1 MLPKG
6 RPYDLPLYCKLYSRK
21 TTALDYLTADTFIQH
36 PVFANILLAASLN
49 SSTIIGVL
57 ILFLLILSFIIS
69 GSEVALFSLSYKDI
83 NVLKTKQGN
92 PWKRI
97 VTLLE
102 EPKLLQGSLMIANTV
117 INISIIILAN
127 FLIDE
132 LMVVKNNLWGVQF
145 IVKVVSVTFILLF
158 FGEVMPKIWAAQN
171 NLQFL
176 YITSAVI
183 EVIYYMFRRI
193 STWLTGLGD
202 KIERALGGGGPSSY
216 NIDDLTNQSDAT
228 EEEKNIIKGIAK
240 FGNITVKQIMQTRL
254 DVSGVDHGLSFAGL
268 KEKIEELHYSRLPV
282 FKKNLDEI
290 AGMIHTKDV
299 LPFLNE
305 PDDFNW
311 HNLMRPPYFV
321 HEQKLI
327 EDLLKEFQSKRIHF
341 AIVVDEFGGTSG
353 IVTLEDIL
361 EEIIGDIK
369 DEFDDEESGNKK
381 IDDSTYIFEGRT
393 MINDVCKLMDLPPET
408 FDDVRGDSDS
418 LAGLILELGGY
429 IPQVNDVITCGDFE
443 FTIVEA
449 HRNRINKVKVAIKP
463 MVE

>member
-1 MLPKG
+1 M
-6 RPYDLPLYCKLYSRK
+6 
-21 TTALDYLTADTFIQH
+21 DYPSAFTLTQN
-36 PVFANILLAASLN
+36 PVLAIFLAASLN
-49 SSTIIGVL
+49 SSTILGAL
-57 ILFLLILSFIIS
+57 ILFLLILSFIVS
-69 GSEVALFSLSYKDI
+69 GSEVALFSLTFKDI

-97 VTLLE
+97 VSLLE
-102 EPKLLQGSLMIANTV
+102 EPRVLQGSLMIANTV
-117 INISIIILAN
+117 INIAIIILAN
-127 FLIDE
+127 FLIDQ
-132 LMVVKNNLWGVQF
+132 LMEVKNNLWGVQF
-145 IVKVVSVTFILLF
+145 VVKVVSVTFILLF

-171 NLQFL
+171 NFQFL
-176 YITSAVI
+176 YITSAVV
-183 EVIYYMFRRI
+183 EVIYYLFRRV
-193 STWLTGLGD
+193 SLWMTGFSD
-202 KIERALGGGGPSSY
+202 KIERVLGGGTSTSY
-216 NIDDLTNQSDAT
+216 NIDDLTSQSDAT

-254 DVSGVDHGLSFAGL
+254 DVSGVDHSLNFAGL
-268 KEKIEELHYSRLPV
+268 KQKIEELHYSRLPV

-305 PDDFNW
+305 ADDYDW
-311 HNLMRPPYFV
+311 HKLMRAPYFV

-327 EDLLKEFQSKRIHF
+327 EDLLKEFQAKRIHF

-369 DEFDDEESGNKK
+369 DEFDEEETPNKK
-381 IDDSTYIFEGRT
+381 LEDGTYLFEGRT
-393 MINDVCKLMDLPPET
+393 MINDVCKIMDLSPDT
-408 FDDVRGDSDS
+408 FDEVRGDSDS
-418 LAGLILELGGY
+418 LAGLILELAGY
-429 IPQVNDVITCGDFE
+429 IPQVNDVIVSGDFE

-463 MVE
+463 VVE

>member
-1 MLPKG
+1 
-6 RPYDLPLYCKLYSRK
+6 
-21 TTALDYLTADTFIQH
+21 LDYPPVYTLTSH
-36 PVFANILLAASLN
+36 PILSIILAASLN
-49 SSTIIGVL
+49 SSTILGVL
-57 ILFLLILSFIIS
+57 ILFLLILSFIVS
-69 GSEVALFSLSYKDI
+69 GSEVALFSLTFKDI

-97 VTLLE
+97 VNLLE
-102 EPKLLQGSLMIANTV
+102 EPRILLGSLMIANTV

-127 FLIDE
+127 FLIDQ
-132 LMVVKNNLWGVQF
+132 LMLVKDNLWVVQF
-145 IVKVVSVTFILLF
+145 VVKVVSVTFILLF

-171 NLQFL
+171 NFQFL
-176 YITSAVI
+176 YITSGVVEI
-183 EVIYYMFRRI
+183 IYYLFRRFSI
-193 STWLTGLGD
+193 SLTGLSD
-202 KIERALGGGGPSSY
+202 KIERGLGGGSSATY

-254 DVSGVDHGLSFAGL
+254 DVSGVNHNLTFEGLRQR
-268 KEKIEELHYSRLPV
+268 IEELHYSRLPV
-282 FKKNLDEI
+282 FKRNLDEI
-290 AGMIHTKDV
+290 SGMIHTKDV
-299 LPFLNE
+299 LPYLNE
-305 PDDFNW
+305 PDDFDW
-311 HNLMRPPYFV
+311 HKLMRAPYFV

-381 IDDSTYIFEGRT
+381 LEDGSYIFEGRT
-393 MINDVCKLMDLPPET
+393 MINDVCKLMDLPPDT
-408 FDDVRGDSDS
+408 FDEVRGDSDS

-429 IPQVNDVITCGDFE
+429 IPQANDVITSGHFE
-443 FTIVEA
+443 FTVLEA
-449 HRNRINKVKVAIKP
+449 NRNRINKVKVVIKTTA
-463 MVE
+463 E

>member
-1 MLPKG
+1 MIT
-6 RPYDLPLYCKLYSRK
+6 KLIHEK
-21 TTALDYLTADTFIQH
+21 PAILDYLSIYTLTY
-36 PVFANILLAASLN
+36 PVFGNIILAAGLN
-49 SSTIIGVL
+49 SSTILGVL
-57 ILFLLILSFIIS
+57 ILVLLILSFIVS
-69 GSEVALFSLSYKDI
+69 GSEVALFSLTFKDI

-102 EPKLLQGSLMIANTV
+102 EPKILQGSLMIANTV
-117 INISIIILAN
+117 INIAIIILAN
-127 FLIDE
+127 FLIDQ

-145 IVKVVSVTFILLF
+145 LVKVLSVTFILLF

-171 NLQFL
+171 NFQFL
-176 YITSAVI
+176 YITSGVV
-183 EVIYYMFRRI
+183 EVIYYLFKRLSVWMV
-193 STWLTGLGD
+193 GLSD
-202 KIERALGGGGPSSY
+202 RIERVLGGGNTASY

-254 DVSGVDHGLSFAGL
+254 DVSGVEYNLNFAGL
-268 KEKIEELHYSRLPV
+268 KQKIEELHYSRLPV

-299 LPFLNE
+299 LPYLTEGDMF
-305 PDDFNW
+305 DW
-311 HNLMRPPYFV
+311 HKLMRAPYFV
-321 HEQKLI
+321 HEYKLI
-327 EDLLKEFQSKRIHF
+327 EDLLKEFQGKRIHF

-353 IVTLEDIL
+353 IVSMEDIL

-381 IDDSTYIFEGRT
+381 VDDSTYIFEGRT
-393 MINDVCKLMDLPPET
+393 MINDVCKLMDLPQDT

-443 FTIVEA
+443 FTVLEA
-449 HRNRINKVKVAIKP
+449 NRNRINKVKVAIKP
-463 MVE
+463 MVQ

>member
-1 MLPKG
+1 MDHSS
-6 RPYDLPLYCKLYSRK
+6 Y
-21 TTALDYLTADTFIQH
+21 TFTQN
-36 PVFANILLAASLN
+36 PVLAFIFLAASLN
-49 SSTIIGVL
+49 SSTILGVL
-57 ILFLLILSFIIS
+57 ILFLLILSFIVS
-69 GSEVALFSLSYKDI
+69 GSETALFSLSFKDI

-102 EPKLLQGSLMIANTV
+102 EPKVLLGSLMIANTV
-117 INISIIILAN
+117 INIAIIILAN
-127 FLIDE
+127 FLIDQ
-132 LMVVKNNLWGVQF
+132 LMVVKNNLWMVQF
-145 IVKVVSVTFILLF
+145 VVKIFSVTFILLF

-171 NLQFL
+171 NFQFL
-176 YITSAVI
+176 YVTSAVV
-183 EVIYYMFRRI
+183 EVIYYLFRRI
-193 STWLTGLGD
+193 SIWMMGLSD
-202 KIERALGGGGPSSY
+202 RIERALGGGNSTSY
-216 NIDDLTNQSDAT
+216 NIDDLTNQSDAS

-240 FGNITVKQIMQTRL
+240 FGDITVKQIMQTRL
-254 DVSGVDHGLSFAGL
+254 DVSGVDYGLSFGGL
-268 KEKIEELHYSRLPV
+268 KQKIEELHYSRLPV

-290 AGMIHTKDV
+290 AGMVHTKDV

-305 PDDFNW
+305 PDDFDW
-311 HNLMRPPYFV
+311 HTLIRQPYFV

-381 IDDSTYIFEGRT
+381 LDDSTYIFEGRT
-393 MINDVCKLMDLPPET
+393 MINDVCRMMGLPPDT

-429 IPQVNDVITCGDFE
+429 IPQTNDVITCGDFE
-443 FTIVEA
+443 FIIMEVQ
-449 HRNRINKVKVAIKP
+449 RNRINKVKVTIKP
-463 MVE
+463 VVE

>member
-1 MLPKG
+1 
-6 RPYDLPLYCKLYSRK
+6 
-21 TTALDYLTADTFIQH
+21 LDHSSAYTFTQN
-36 PVFANILLAASLN
+36 PVLAFIFLAANLN
-49 SSTIIGVL
+49 SSTILGVL
-57 ILFLLILSFIIS
+57 ILFLLILSFIVS
-69 GSEVALFSLSYKDI
+69 GSETALFSLSFKDI

-97 VTLLE
+97 VNLLE
-102 EPKLLQGSLMIANTV
+102 EPKVLLGSLMIANTV
-117 INISIIILAN
+117 INIAIIILAN
-127 FLIDE
+127 FLIDQ
-132 LMVVKNNLWGVQF
+132 LILVKNNLWFVQF
-145 IVKVVSVTFILLF
+145 LVKFLSVTFILLF

-171 NLQFL
+171 NFQFL
-176 YITSAVI
+176 YVTSAVV
-183 EVIYYMFRRI
+183 EVIYYLFRRI
-193 STWLTGLGD
+193 SIWMMSLSD
-202 KIERALGGGGPSSY
+202 KIERMLGGGNPASY
-216 NIDDLTNQSDAT
+216 NIDDLTNQSDAS

-240 FGNITVKQIMQTRL
+240 FGDITVKQIMQTRL
-254 DVSGVDHGLSFAGL
+254 DVSGVDYGLSFRGL
-268 KEKIEELHYSRLPV
+268 KQKIEELHYSRLPV

-305 PDDFNW
+305 PDDFDW
-311 HNLMRPPYFV
+311 HTLIRAPYFV

-381 IDDSTYIFEGRT
+381 IDDSTYILEGRT
-393 MINDVCKLMDLPPET
+393 MINDVCRMMDLPPDT
-408 FDDVRGDSDS
+408 FDEVRGDSDS

-429 IPQVNDVITCGDFE
+429 IPQANDVINCGDFE
-443 FTIVEA
+443 FTILEVQ
-449 HRNRINKVKVAIKP
+449 RNRINKVKVAIKP
-463 MVE
+463 VAEQ

>member
-1 MLPKG
+1 M
-6 RPYDLPLYCKLYSRK
+6 DHS
-21 TTALDYLTADTFIQH
+21 ADTFTQN
-36 PVFANILLAASLN
+36 PVLAFIFLAASLN
-49 SSTIIGVL
+49 SSTILGVL
-57 ILFLLILSFIIS
+57 ILFLLILSFIVS
-69 GSEVALFSLSYKDI
+69 GSEVALFSLSFKDI

-102 EPKLLQGSLMIANTV
+102 EPKVLLGSLMIANTV
-117 INISIIILAN
+117 INIAIIILAN
-127 FLIDE
+127 FLIDQ
-132 LMVVKNNLWGVQF
+132 LMVVKNNLWIAQF
-145 IVKVVSVTFILLF
+145 AVKIFSVSFILLF

-171 NLQFL
+171 NFQFL
-176 YITSAVI
+176 YITSAVV
-183 EVIYYMFRRI
+183 EVIYYLFRRI
-193 STWLTGLGD
+193 SIWMMGLSD
-202 KIERALGGGGPSSY
+202 KIERVFGGGSSTSY
-216 NIDDLTNQSDAT
+216 NIDDLTNQSDAS

-240 FGNITVKQIMQTRL
+240 FGDITVKQIMQTRL
-254 DVSGVDHGLSFAGL
+254 DVSGVDYGLSFGGL
-268 KEKIEELHYSRLPV
+268 KQKIEELHYSRLPV

-290 AGMIHTKDV
+290 AGMVHTKDV

-305 PDDFNW
+305 PDDFDW
-311 HNLMRPPYFV
+311 HRLIRAPYFV

-341 AIVVDEFGGTSG
+341 AVVVDEFGGTSG

-393 MINDVCKLMDLPPET
+393 MINDVCRMMGLPPDT
-408 FDDVRGDSDS
+408 FDEIRGDSDS

-429 IPQVNDVITCGDFE
+429 IPQTNDVITCGDFE
-443 FTIVEA
+443 FVILEV
-449 HRNRINKVKVAIKP
+449 HRNRINKVKVTIKP
-463 MVE
+463 VVE

>member
-1 MLPKG
+1 M
-6 RPYDLPLYCKLYSRK
+6 
-21 TTALDYLTADTFIQH
+21 DYLTAYIHALH
-36 PVFANILLAASLN
+36 PEFATILLAASLN
-49 SSTIIGVL
+49 TSTILGVL
-57 ILFLLILSFIIS
+57 ILFLLILSFIVS
-69 GSEVALFSLSYKDI
+69 GSEVALFSLTFKDI

-102 EPKLLQGSLMIANTV
+102 EPKILQGVLKIANTV
-117 INISIIILAN
+117 INIAIIILAN
-127 FLIDE
+127 FLIDQ

-158 FGEVMPKIWAAQN
+158 FGQVMPRIWATQN
-171 NLQFL
+171 NFQFL
-176 YITSAVI
+176 YITSSVV
-183 EVIYYMFRRI
+183 ELIYDVFRRI
-193 STWLTGLGD
+193 SVWLTGLSD
-202 KIERALGGGGPSSY
+202 KIERLLGGGGTSSY
-216 NIDDLTNQSDAT
+216 NIDDLTNQSDAS

-254 DVSGVDHGLSFAGL
+254 DVSGVDHGLSFTGL
-268 KEKIEELHYSRLPV
+268 KQKIEELHYSRLPV

-290 AGMIHTKDV
+290 AGMVHTKDV
-299 LPFLNE
+299 LSYLNE
-305 PDDFNW
+305 ADDFDW
-311 HNLMRPPYFV
+311 HKLLRAPYFV

-381 IDDSTYIFEGRT
+381 IDDYTYIFEGRT
-393 MINDVCKLMDLPPET
+393 MINDVCKMMGLPPDT

-429 IPQVNDVITCGDFE
+429 IPQVNDVIPCGDFE
-443 FTIVEA
+443 FTIIEA

>member
-1 MLPKG
+1 MDHSSA
-6 RPYDLPLYCKLYSRK
+6 Y
-21 TTALDYLTADTFIQH
+21 TFTQN
-36 PVFANILLAASLN
+36 PVLAFIFLAANLN
-49 SSTIIGVL
+49 SSTILGVL
-57 ILFLLILSFIIS
+57 ILFLLILSFIVS
-69 GSEVALFSLSYKDI
+69 GSETALFSLSFKDI

-97 VTLLE
+97 VNLLE
-102 EPKLLQGSLMIANTV
+102 EPKVLLGSLMIANTV
-117 INISIIILAN
+117 INIAIIILAN
-127 FLIDE
+127 FLIDQ
-132 LMVVKNNLWGVQF
+132 LILVKNNLWFVQF
-145 IVKVVSVTFILLF
+145 LVKFLSVTFILLF

-171 NLQFL
+171 NFQFL
-176 YITSAVI
+176 YVTSAVV
-183 EVIYYMFRRI
+183 EVIYYLFRRI
-193 STWLTGLGD
+193 SIWMMSLSD
-202 KIERALGGGGPSSY
+202 KIERMLGGGNPASY

-240 FGNITVKQIMQTRL
+240 FGDITVKQIMQTRL
-254 DVSGVDHGLSFAGL
+254 DVSGVDYGLSFRGL
-268 KEKIEELHYSRLPV
+268 KQKIEELHYSRLPV

-305 PDDFNW
+305 PDDFDW
-311 HNLMRPPYFV
+311 HTLIRAPYFV

-381 IDDSTYIFEGRT
+381 IDDSTYILEGRT
-393 MINDVCKLMDLPPET
+393 MINDVCRMMDLPPDT
-408 FDDVRGDSDS
+408 FDEVRGDSDS

-429 IPQVNDVITCGDFE
+429 IPQANDVINCGDFE
-443 FTIVEA
+443 FTILEVQ
-449 HRNRINKVKVAIKP
+449 RNRINKVKVAIKP
-463 MVE
+463 VAEQ

>member
-1 MLPKG
+1 MDHL
-6 RPYDLPLYCKLYSRK
+6 
-21 TTALDYLTADTFIQH
+21 LTYTLSQY
-36 PVFANILLAASLN
+36 PVFGSILLAASLN
-49 SSTIIGVL
+49 SSTILGVL
-57 ILFLLILSFIIS
+57 ILFLLILSFIVS
-69 GSEVALFSLSYKDI
+69 GSSVALFSLSFKDI

-97 VTLLE
+97 VGLLE
-102 EPKLLQGSLMIANTV
+102 EPKILQGSLMIANTV
-117 INISIIILAN
+117 INIAVIILAN
-127 FLIDE
+127 FLIDQ

-145 IVKVVSVTFILLF
+145 LVKVVSVTFILLF

-171 NLQFL
+171 NFQFL
-176 YITSAVI
+176 YITSGVV
-183 EVIYYMFRRI
+183 EVIYYLFRRI
-193 STWLTGLGD
+193 SMWMVGFSD
-202 KIERALGGGGPSSY
+202 RIERVLGGGGPASY

-254 DVSGVDHGLSFAGL
+254 DVSGVDYNLNFAGL
-268 KEKIEELHYSRLPV
+268 KQKIEELHYSRLPV

-299 LPFLNE
+299 LPYLTEGDTF
-305 PDDFNW
+305 DW
-311 HNLMRPPYFV
+311 HKLMRAPYFV

-327 EDLLKEFQSKRIHF
+327 EDLLKEFQAKRIHF

-381 IDDSTYIFEGRT
+381 LDDSTYIFEGRT
-393 MINDVCKLMDLPPET
+393 MINDVCKLMDLPQDT

-429 IPQVNDVITCGDFE
+429 IPQVNDVISCGDFE
-443 FTIVEA
+443 FTILEA
-449 HRNRINKVKVAIKP
+449 NRNRINKVKVAIKP
-463 MVE
+463 MVQ

>member
-1 MLPKG
+1 M
-6 RPYDLPLYCKLYSRK
+6 DH
-21 TTALDYLTADTFIQH
+21 LTYTLSQH
-36 PVFANILLAASLN
+36 PVFGFILAASLN
-49 SSTIIGVL
+49 SSTILGVL
-57 ILFLLILSFIIS
+57 ILFLLILSFIVS
-69 GSEVALFSLSYKDI
+69 GSEVALFSLSFKDI

-102 EPKLLQGSLMIANTV
+102 EPRILQGSLMIANTV

-127 FLIDE
+127 FLIDQ

-145 IVKVVSVTFILLF
+145 FVKVLSVTFILLF

-171 NLQFL
+171 NFQFL
-176 YITSAVI
+176 YITSGVVEI
-183 EVIYYMFRRI
+183 IYLAFRRL
-193 STWLTGLGD
+193 SVWMVGLSD
-202 KIERALGGGGPSSY
+202 KIERVLGGGGPASY
-216 NIDDLTNQSDAT
+216 NIEDLNQSDAT
-228 EEEKNIIKGIAK
+228 EEEKNIIKGIIK

-254 DVSGVDHGLSFAGL
+254 DVSGVDHNLNFAGL
-268 KEKIEELHYSRLPV
+268 KQKIEELHYSRLPV

-299 LPFLNE
+299 VPYLNE
-305 PDDFNW
+305 SDTFDW
-311 HNLMRPPYFV
+311 HKLMRAPYFV

-341 AIVVDEFGGTSG
+341 AVVVDEFGGTSG
-353 IVTLEDIL
+353 IVSMEDIL

-381 IDDSTYIFEGRT
+381 VDDSTYIFEGRT
-393 MINDVCKLMDLPPET
+393 MINDVCKIMDLPLDT

-429 IPQVNDVITCGDFE
+429 IPQVNDVIPCGDFE
-443 FTIVEA
+443 FTVLEA
-449 HRNRINKVKVAIKP
+449 NRNRINKVKVAIKP
-463 MVE
+463 VVQ

>member
-1 MLPKG
+1 M
-6 RPYDLPLYCKLYSRK
+6 DHS
-21 TTALDYLTADTFIQH
+21 TAYTFTQH
-36 PVFANILLAASLN
+36 PVLATIFLAASLN
-49 SSTIIGVL
+49 TSTILGVL

-69 GSEVALFSLSYKDI
+69 GSEVALFSLTFKDI

-102 EPKLLQGSLMIANTV
+102 EPKVLLGSLMIANTV
-117 INISIIILAN
+117 INIAIIILAN
-127 FLIDE
+127 FLIDQ
-132 LMVVKNNLWGVQF
+132 LMIVKNNLWGVQF
-145 IVKVVSVTFILLF
+145 LVKIVSVTFILLF

-171 NLQFL
+171 NFQFL
-176 YITSAVI
+176 YITSAVV
-183 EVIYYMFRRI
+183 EVIYYLFRRVSI
-193 STWLTGLGD
+193 WLTGLSD
-202 KIERALGGGGPSSY
+202 NIERVLGGGGRASY

-240 FGNITVKQIMQTRL
+240 FGDITVKQIMQTRL
-254 DVSGVDHGLSFAGL
+254 DVSGVEHNITFGAL
-268 KEKIEELHYSRLPV
+268 KRKIEELHYSRLPV
-282 FKKNLDEI
+282 FRKNLDEI

-305 PDDFNW
+305 PEDFEW
-311 HNLMRPPYFV
+311 HKLMRAPYFV

-381 IDDSTYIFEGRT
+381 IDDNTYIFEGRT
-393 MINDVCKLMDLPPET
+393 MINDVCKLMNVPQNK

-429 IPQVNDVITCGDFE
+429 IPQANDVITCDDFE
-443 FTIVEA
+443 FTILEVQ
-449 HRNRINKVKVAIKP
+449 RNRINKVKVVIKP

>member
-1 MLPKG
+1 
-6 RPYDLPLYCKLYSRK
+6 
-21 TTALDYLTADTFIQH
+21 LDHSSYTFTQN
-36 PVFANILLAASLN
+36 PVLAFIFLAASLN
-49 SSTIIGVL
+49 SSTILGVL
-57 ILFLLILSFIIS
+57 ILFLLILSFIVS

-83 NVLKTKQGN
+83 NVLKTKQGD

-102 EPKLLQGSLMIANTV
+102 EPKILLGSLMIANTV
-117 INISIIILAN
+117 INIAIIILAN
-127 FLIDE
+127 FLIDQ

-145 IVKVVSVTFILLF
+145 MVKIVSVTFILLF
-158 FGEVMPKIWAAQN
+158 FGEVMPKVWAAQN
-171 NLQFL
+171 NFQFL
-176 YITSAVI
+176 YITSGVVAL
-183 EVIYYMFRRI
+183 IYYVFGRM
-193 STWLTGLGD
+193 SVWMTGLSD
-202 KIERALGGGGPSSY
+202 KIERALGGGNSTSY
-216 NIDDLTNQSDAT
+216 NIDDLTNQSDAS

-240 FGNITVKQIMQTRL
+240 FGDITVKQIMQTRL
-254 DVSGVDHGLSFAGL
+254 DVSGVDYGLSFSGL
-268 KEKIEELHYSRLPV
+268 KQKIEELHYSRLPV

-290 AGMIHTKDV
+290 AGMVHTKDV

-305 PDDFNW
+305 QDDFDW
-311 HNLMRPPYFV
+311 HTLIRAPYFV

-381 IDDSTYIFEGRT
+381 LDDSTYIFEGRT
-393 MINDVCKLMDLPPET
+393 MINDVCRMMGLPPDT
-408 FDDVRGDSDS
+408 FDEVRGDSDS

-429 IPQVNDVITCGDFE
+429 IPQNNDVVTVGDFE
-443 FTIVEA
+443 FTILEVQ
-449 HRNRINKVKVAIKP
+449 RNRINKVKVTIKP
-463 MVE
+463 VVD